1 MADYAMSKKIN
12 IKPSLW
18 QQWLVSVAFAL
29 ILMLFVLILGYQQLI
44 GVAQQLVTTRSESLV
59 ETVVLAVESFSDR
72 FALQRFV
79 SSLAAERDVK
89 QVLVVVG
96 KEQRIIAA
104 SQFSWLNLKVSELPE
119 SRLRLEIMQNWSKS
133 TSDHYHYYNETV
145 DILHLIRLPSLEH
158 NQLTLEDGMVIV
170 ILDGSILV
178 NKTRH
183 LVSLMILGFLLV
195 LIVLFAFWASA
206 WSRFVLRPIDA
217 LRETM
222 QQRAQGQPLLATAAS
237 SKEFNDLVNTYNEM
251 IQQEQNNTTEILLL
265 QSAFQNSQDGVLL
278 LDEKLTIIMINDSAN
293 HLFGV
298 FNNADLLGKTIQ
310 QFLIGTPAEDT
321 QFWQMVAQEGNLTDS
336 WELVQKGQS
345 NKLPVQI
352 SIALVK
358 SSNHQIT
365 HYLLLLTD
373 LSAKQAAEEHIRYL
387 SEFDVLTGL
396 PNQHQLMHRINDY
409 MGAVNSQSFAIVLL
423 DLDRFK
429 HVNEALGHDIGNQ
442 LLQQVAKRLARLI
455 QQNELL
461 ARMSGDE
468 FALLLYFS
476 NIEDFSDR
484 LFVMLASLSESY
496 LIQGHSLTASVSMGV
511 SFYPNDAKE
520 TTLLLSHADA
530 ALYQAKA
537 NGRNTFVLFRQD
549 NSKNQLYLLRLEADL
564 RNAIEN
570 NELQVYYQPQVDIK
584 TNSIVGVEAL
594 VRWLHPSLGMI
605 SPIEFIPLAEE
616 TGLILPIG
624 HWVLEQACAQAKAW
638 QQQGMPIRVA
648 VNVSLLQF
656 VKSNYVQLV
665 KQVLD
670 AYQLPANLLELELTE
685 SVMAMSKDQLHTIF
699 QSLKTMGVQLA
710 MDDFGTG
717 FSSLSYLDAFPLD
730 RLKIDQSFIRSMS
743 NTEEGASLGV
753 VKAVIELANAFGLAA
768 IAEGV
773 ETENQ
778 LKQLQALGCEEFQG
792 YLCSRPLPAD
802 AFIDFYQKHK
812 GYCHEGNCLV
822 KP

>member
-1 MADYAMSKKIN
+1 MSKKIKT
-12 IKPSLW
+12 KPSLW
-18 QQWLVSVAFAL
+18 QQWLVSVAFAFIL
-29 ILMLFVLILGYQQLI
+29 ILFFLILGYQQLI
-44 GVAQQLVTTRSESLV
+44 GVTHQLIATRTESVV
-59 ETVVLAVESFSDR
+59 ETVVLAIESFSDR

-79 SSLAAERDVK
+79 SALAAERDVK

-104 SQFSWLNLKVSELPE
+104 SQLAWINMTVSEIPDAH
-119 SRLRLEIMQNWSKS
+119 LRYEIMQNWSKLG
-133 TSDHYHYYNETV
+133 SDNHEYHDDTV
-145 DILHLIRLPSLEH
+145 DVLLPIHLPSA
-158 NQLTLEDGMVIV
+158 NRSQLILDEGMVIV
-170 ILDGSILV
+170 ILDGSVLM

-183 LVSLMILGFLLV
+183 LVLLMIVSFFLV
-195 LIVLFAFWASA
+195 LILLFSFWASA

-409 MGAVNSQSFAIVLL
+409 MSAVNSPSFAIVLL

-476 NIEDFSDR
+476 NSEDFSDR
-484 LFVMLASLSESY
+484 LFVMLTSLSESY

-537 NGRNTFVLFRQD
+537 NGRNTFVLFKQD

-685 SVMAMSKDQLHTIF
+685 SVMAMSKEQLHTIF

-778 LKQLQALGCEEFQG
+778 LKKLQALGCEEFQG

-802 AFIDFYQKHK
+802 AFIVFYQQHK
-812 GYCHEGNCLV
+812 GYCHEGGCLV

>member
-1 MADYAMSKKIN
+1 
-12 IKPSLW
+12 
-18 QQWLVSVAFAL
+18 
-29 ILMLFVLILGYQQLI
+29 
-44 GVAQQLVTTRSESLV
+44 
-59 ETVVLAVESFSDR
+59 
-72 FALQRFV
+72 
-79 SSLAAERDVK
+79 
-89 QVLVVVG
+89 
-96 KEQRIIAA
+96 
-104 SQFSWLNLKVSELPE
+104 
-119 SRLRLEIMQNWSKS
+119 
-133 TSDHYHYYNETV
+133 
-145 DILHLIRLPSLEH
+145 
-158 NQLTLEDGMVIV
+158 
-170 ILDGSILV
+170 
-178 NKTRH
+178 
-183 LVSLMILGFLLV
+183 
-195 LIVLFAFWASA
+195 
-206 WSRFVLRPIDA
+206 
-217 LRETM
+217 
-222 QQRAQGQPLLATAAS
+222 
-237 SKEFNDLVNTYNEM
+237 
-251 IQQEQNNTTEILLL
+251 
-265 QSAFQNSQDGVLL
+265 
-278 LDEKLTIIMINDSAN
+278 MINDSAN

-396 PNQHQLMHRINDY
+396 PNQHQLMHCINDY

-685 SVMAMSKDQLHTIF
+685 SVMDMCKDQLHTIL

-812 GYCHEGNCLV
+812 GYCHEGNCLI